1 MDFSSVESWGN
12 NPHSRGSSS
21 LRVPSQNFEARVV
34 NQSAEGEIMGSDLL
48 VARSIT
54 ELDEAVHALQKVI
67 ADRYEVDDLQIDIRV
82 PEPPRRARVK
92 FDPSRRDGCFDSN

>member
-1 MDFSSVESWGN
+1 MLRVGGTTLIAEGRHR
-12 NPHSRGSSS
+12 P
-21 LRVPSQNFEARVV
+21 RVPSQYFEARVV

-54 ELDEAVHALQKVI
+54 ELDEAVHAVQKVI

-82 PEPPRRARVK
+82 PEPPSPRQVRSKSA
-92 FDPSRRDGCFDSN
+92 